1 MKLWGRAS
9 LVRGGKR
16 RVMERLRARI
26 KAFERELHILGMIL
40 VIGAVLGVGGWLAG
54 SGEAGTPAP
63 APTVTV
69 VQPAAEGTPS
79 AEDCACS
86 AEEGK

>member
-1 MKLWGRAS
+1 
-9 LVRGGKR
+9 
-16 RVMERLRARI
+16 MERLRARI
-26 KAFERELHILGMIL
+26 KRFERELHILGMIL

-54 SGEAGTPAP
+54 SGEAGAP
-63 APTVTV
+63 VPVPTVTA
-69 VQPAAEGTPS
+69 VQSAAVGTPS

>member
-1 MKLWGRAS
+1 
-9 LVRGGKR
+9 
-16 RVMERLRARI
+16 MERLRVQI
-26 KAFERELHILGMIL
+26 KRFERELHILGMVL

-63 APTVTV
+63 AATVTI
-69 VQPAAEGTPS
+69 VQPVAEGTPNP
-79 AEDCACS
+79 EDCACS

>member
-1 MKLWGRAS
+1 
-9 LVRGGKR
+9 
-16 RVMERLRARI
+16 MERLRARI

-69 VQPAAEGTPS
+69 VQPAAEGTPN